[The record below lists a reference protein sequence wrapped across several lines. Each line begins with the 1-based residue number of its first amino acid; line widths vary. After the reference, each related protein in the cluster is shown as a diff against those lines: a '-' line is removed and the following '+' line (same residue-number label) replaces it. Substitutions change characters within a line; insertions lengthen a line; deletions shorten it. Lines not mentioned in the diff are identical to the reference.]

1 MRLGQNGERSDVW
14 LICPDTLTQNRRWID
29 STLPTMS
36 SPWNSVNLL
45 ASRMDRSGNR
55 VARHVNSQ
63 RAADRG
69 ESKCRIVITRIGD
82 NVFYPKGALTSAWC
96 GMARANA
103 ESPRQEAS
111 KYAIR
116 DYCGFC
122 GLP

>member
-1 MRLGQNGERSDVW
+1 MRLGQNGRRSDVW
-14 LICPDTLTQNRRWID
+14 LMCPDTLTQNRRWKD

-36 SPWNSVNLL
+36 SSWNSVNPL

-69 ESKCRIVITRIGD
+69 ESKCRVVITRIGD
-82 NVFYPKGALTSAWC
+82 NVFHPKGALTSAWC

-116 DYCGFC
+116 EHGSCGR
-122 GLP
+122 P

>member
-1 MRLGQNGERSDVW
+1 MRLGQNGKRSDVW
-14 LICPDTLTQNRRWID
+14 LMCPDTLTRNRRWKD
-29 STLPTMS
+29 STHPTMS
-36 SPWNSVNLL
+36 SLWNSVNPL
-45 ASRMDRSGNR
+45 ASWMDRPGKR

-69 ESKCRIVITRIGD
+69 ESKCRVVIIRIGD
-82 NVFYPKGALTSAWC
+82 NVFHPKGALTSAWC

-116 DYCGFC
+116 QHGSCGR
-122 GLP
+122 P